1 MAVVAFETAKQRLE
15 ADDLRATAEAM
26 VAELGMRAG
35 LVIGVA
41 ARAVPEPERRQR
53 LLALVDETERIAGF
67 GGCLGTSQE

>member
-1 MAVVAFETAKQRLE
+1 L
-15 ADDLRATAEAM
+15 LATAEAM

-53 LLALVDETERIAGF
+53 LLALVDEIERIVGF
-67 GGCLGTSQE
+67 GGVW